1 VNARNSLNRAHRA
14 AFHEQAHDLFNLF
27 LSLVGSVQLLR
38 TFGIGFVALA
48 ATEALVTLAV
58 TPKLLAFRAAV
69 VASHFDPCFLRAL
82 EPK

>member
-48 ATEALVTLAV
+48 ATEALVSFPIL
-58 TPKLLAFRAAV
+58 PKLLALSLAIVARHRYCLSR
-69 VASHFDPCFLRAL
+69 VASR
-82 EPK
+82 